1 MILLI
6 GCEKGGAGKSN
17 IGGNLGVWAA
27 LKGIDTIVLDADP
40 QGSAAKFIARR
51 NEAGLPVVH
60 CVQKTGDVFATAKDL
75 AQRYQLV
82 IIDAGG
88 RDSKELRTAMVA
100 ADRMIIPTQASQ
112 VDLETLPHLDELI
125 GLAQGINPGLEA
137 FAVLSRAPTNPVI
150 NEVADAKTLLVEF
163 ESFTMARSIIR
174 DRKIYRDAWLQ
185 GKGVV
190 EMGNSKARAEI
201 QLLADEMF
209 PHLLRSESVK
219 TAELAQ

>member
-27 LKGIDTIVLDADP
+27 LKGVDTIVLDADP

-88 RDSKELRTAMVA
+88 RDSKELRT
-100 ADRMIIPTQASQ
+100 
-112 VDLETLPHLDELI
+112 
-125 GLAQGINPGLEA
+125 
-137 FAVLSRAPTNPVI
+137 
-150 NEVADAKTLLVEF
+150 
-163 ESFTMARSIIR
+163 
-174 DRKIYRDAWLQ
+174 DRKS
-185 GKGVV
+185 VV
-190 EMGNSKARAEI
+190 
-201 QLLADEMF
+201 
-209 PHLLRSESVK
+209 
-219 TAELAQ
+219 